1 MTKDLLLKLMDES
14 LLEYSSAS
22 FQEELAA
29 AWSGAIGFSKKQAAR
44 RDVLLKYMCPL
55 VSRYGFAETWE
66 GVTESHQSGQP
77 WASDPEVVA
86 KFMIQKWLLD
96 PDLQAKRQLPG
107 AKDDISESSV
117 RKLCEEIERP
127 LERRSLCAP
136 LCSATCG
143 GTAKGIDAL
152 PLSWARPEQQVWVLR
167 EVLKPSEVQAIREW
181 GLSRADWV
189 QANGHLINQFFDP
202 VLSFKLWSRVK
213 HLMPNVEALAAAGL
227 NEHLRFLRYG
237 EGHYFAP
244 HQDGENRNDSGR
256 SVFSALLYLSD
267 STGCDDGTTRF
278 VSPLCPEVA
287 HCGRCDW
294 SCSYCVDAPVATGD
308 MVIFTQTLLHA
319 GTEPKNSEKYVIRTD
334 VMYPVSTS

>member
-1 MTKDLLLKLMDES
+1 MGVQKRKASGRQNCTERCMITVAKCMAQAQGMRDEVQS
-14 LLEYSSAS
+14 QVVDSARSSNEYIRFQLCIFYEKMSAS
-22 FQEELAA
+22 RVRSLDLFTAA
-29 AWSGAIGFSKKQAAR
+29 AHIGVMSSSEYRFPKALVKAI
-44 RDVLLKYMCPL
+44 LM
-55 VSRYGFAETWE
+55 
-66 GVTESHQSGQP
+66 
-77 WASDPEVVA
+77 
-86 KFMIQKWLLD
+86 
-96 PDLQAKRQLPG
+96 QAKRQLAG
-107 AKDDISESSV
+107 ADDISESSV

-152 PLSWARPEQQVWVLR
+152 PLSWARPEQEVWVLR

-213 HLMPNVEALAAAGL
+213 HLMPNVQGLAAAGL

-244 HQDGENRNDSGR
+244 HQDGENRKDCGR

-267 STGCDDGTTRF
+267 STGCDDGSTRF
-278 VSPLCPEVA
+278 VSPLCHPN
-287 HCGRCDW
+287 R
-294 SCSYCVDAPVATGD
+294 
-308 MVIFTQTLLHA
+308 
-319 GTEPKNSEKYVIRTD
+319 RD
-334 VMYPVSTS
+334 VSSII

>member
-77 WASDPEVVA
+77 WASDPEVMA

-96 PDLQAKRQLPG
+96 PDLQAKRQLAG
-107 AKDDISESSV
+107 ADDISESSV

-152 PLSWARPEQQVWVLR
+152 PLSWARPEQEVWVLR

-189 QANGHLINQFFDP
+189 QANG
-202 VLSFKLWSRVK
+202 
-213 HLMPNVEALAAAGL
+213 LAAAGL

-244 HQDGENRNDSGR
+244 HQDGENRKDCGR

-267 STGCDDGTTRF
+267 STGCDDGSTRF

-287 HCGRCDW
+287 RCGRCDW
-294 SCSYCVDAPVATGD
+294 SCSHCVDAPVATGD

-334 VMYPVSTS
+334 VMYPVSSS